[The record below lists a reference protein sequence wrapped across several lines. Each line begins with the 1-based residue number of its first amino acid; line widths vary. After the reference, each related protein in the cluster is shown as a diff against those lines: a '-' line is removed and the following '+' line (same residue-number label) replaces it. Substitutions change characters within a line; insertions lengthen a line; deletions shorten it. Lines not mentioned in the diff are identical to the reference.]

1 MKRALLLFGGK
12 FDFDVILMLEVISL
26 KKVRAPDPVL
36 ESKRDIQAMKPA
48 TSFSKLSF
56 ANRGMLLICE
66 CCLYAGDFDKCD
78 IELEN
83 VNNVLA
89 VCSVVLFPFISRIK
103 YTLTTVNL
111 YCNV

>member
-26 KKVRAPDPVL
+26 KKVRATDSVL

-83 VNNVLA
+83 VTYLLSA
-89 VCSVVLFPFISRIK
+89 VSSFSPSSAG
-103 YTLTTVNL
+103 
-111 YCNV
+111 